1 MSYLGINLKKN
12 VQALSGE
19 NCNTFLLRKSF
30 RTLKKTSTES
40 YATFIYNRLNT
51 AKTSILLKVIYRVN

>member
-1 MSYLGINLKKN
+1 MSYLGINLTKN

-30 RTLKKTSTES
+30 RTLKKTSTNRE
-40 YATFIYNRLNT
+40 YATFIYT
-51 AKTSILLKVIYRVN
+51 DSTLKRRQFSSK